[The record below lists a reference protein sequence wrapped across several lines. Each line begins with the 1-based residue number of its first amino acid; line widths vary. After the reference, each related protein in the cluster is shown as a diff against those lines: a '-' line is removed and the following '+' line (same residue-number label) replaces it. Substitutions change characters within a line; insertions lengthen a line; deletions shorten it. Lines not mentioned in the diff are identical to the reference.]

1 MPELPEVE
9 MVRGAIAPRVC
20 GRAIERAQLA
30 DASVCGHP
38 GPERFVRAVCGR
50 TITSL
55 ARRGKFL
62 RFCLDCGELVVH
74 LRMTGVLMACPPDF
88 PAEPHTRAVLDLSGG
103 MQLRF
108 ADVRR
113 FGRLWLIDAGEV
125 DDFTGMDRLG
135 AEPFD
140 PCVTGAWLKERLGRS
155 SRAVK
160 TCLLDQTAVCG
171 IGNIY
176 SDEIL
181 FAARIHPQR
190 PARSLTAPEWKR
202 LAQTTK
208 ELMSFHVER
217 TRASPE
223 EYLRTRGREYR
234 NTPFL
239 RVYGHAGEACPVCGT
254 KLERAVIGGRSSVY
268 CPKCQMRRA
277 ERDRP

>member
-1 MPELPEVE
+1 MAKKKAGGKTNAARILDGLEIPYELKEYPVDESDLSAVHVAAAVGMPLE
-9 MVRGAIAPRVC
+9 MVFKTLVARG
-20 GRAIERAQLA
+20 
-30 DASVCGHP
+30 D
-38 GPERFVRAVCGR
+38 
-50 TITSL
+50 
-55 ARRGKFL
+55 K
-62 RFCLDCGELVVH
+62 
-74 LRMTGVLMACPPDF
+74 TGVLMACPPDF

-140 PCVTGAWLKERLGRS
+140 PCITGAWLKERLGRS

-208 ELMSFHVER
+208 ELMSFHVEQ

-254 KLERAVIGGRSSVY
+254 KLERAVIGGRSSVF